1 MRETEAAVGET
12 APVRRGELG
21 ALGLRVPVLEGGPA
35 GAKEAVVFLHG
46 IPGSSHDWDDLLPRV
61 AAFARVVAFDFPG
74 YGGADRPKEWDYSP
88 GGYATFIAAALAEL
102 GIERAHVV
110 MHDLG
115 GVGTLWAAAH
125 AGSFASAVIIDT
137 GVLIGFR
144 WHGFA
149 RLNRAPLLGEVMAAT
164 TTRFGFRT
172 VMKHYNPQ
180 PRKLPEEFL
189 ERWWR
194 DYDRG
199 TRRAGLRFYR
209 AAPPSSIERLAPIL
223 RQLDRP
229 ALVVWGAH
237 DRFLPVQQAELQKQS
252 FPSAEVVIFEDSGH
266 WPFLDNPGRAA
277 ELIVPFLRRQAATAD
292 RPHPTAGA

>member
-1 MRETEAAVGET
+1 MRDSEAAVGET
-12 APVRRGELG
+12 APVRRGELS

-46 IPGSSHDWDDLLPRV
+46 SPGSSHDWNDLLARV

-74 YGGADRPKEWDYSP
+74 YGGADRPTDWDYSP

-102 GIERAHVV
+102 GIERAHLV

-125 AGSFASAVIIDT
+125 ARSFASAVIIDT
-137 GVLIGFR
+137 GVLVGFR

-149 RLNRAPLLGEVMAAT
+149 RLNRAPLLGEVMAAA
-164 TTRFGFRT
+164 TTRLGFRT
-172 VMKHYNPQ
+172 VMRRYNPQ

-194 DYDRG
+194 DYDMG

-237 DRFLPVQQAELQKQS
+237 DRFLPVEQAELQKES

-266 WPFLDNPGRAA
+266 WPFLDNPERAA
-277 ELIVPFLRRQAATAD
+277 ELIVPFLRRQAATAE
-292 RPHPTAGA
+292 RPRPTAGA

>member
-1 MRETEAAVGET
+1 MSGSEAAVRET
-12 APVRRGELG
+12 ALVDAGELR
-21 ALGLRVPVLEGGPA
+21 ALGLRVPVLQGGPA
-35 GAKEAVVFLHG
+35 GADEAVVFLHG
-46 IPGSSHDWDDLLPRV
+46 SPGSSHDWDDLLPRV

-74 YGGADRPKEWDYSP
+74 YGGADRPADWDYSP

-102 GIERAHVV
+102 GIERAHLV

-115 GVGTLWAAAH
+115 GVGALWAAAH
-125 AGSFASAVIIDT
+125 PESFASAVVIDT
-137 GVLIGFR
+137 GVFIGFR

-149 RLNRAPLLGEVMAAT
+149 RLTRAPVLGEAMAAS
-164 TTRFGFRT
+164 TTRLGFRT

-199 TRRAGLRFYR
+199 TRRAGVHFYR
-209 AAPPSSIERLAPIL
+209 AAPPSSIERLAPTL

-237 DRFLPVQQAELQKQS
+237 DRFLPVEQAELQKKS

-266 WPFLDNPGRAA
+266 WPFLDDPGRAA
-277 ELIVPFLRRQAATAD
+277 EVIVPFIRRHAEAPEQR
-292 RPHPTAGA
+292 RPMAGA

>member
-1 MRETEAAVGET
+1 MRESEAAVDET
-12 APVRRGELG
+12 APVHRGELG

-74 YGGADRPKEWDYSP
+74 YGGADRPTDWDYSP

-102 GIERAHVV
+102 GIERAHLV

-125 AGSFASAVIIDT
+125 SGSFASAVLIDT
-137 GVLIGFR
+137 GVLVGFR

-149 RLNRAPLLGEVMAAT
+149 RLNRAPVLGEVMAAA
-164 TTRFGFRT
+164 TTRLGFRT
-172 VMKHYNPQ
+172 VMRRYNPQ
-180 PRKLPEEFL
+180 PRKLPEQLL

-237 DRFLPVQQAELQKQS
+237 DRFVPVEQAELQKES

-266 WPFLDNPGRAA
+266 WPFLDNPARAA
-277 ELIVPFLRRQAATAD
+277 ELIVPFLRRQVVAAEQ
-292 RPHPTAGA
+292 PHAPAGA